1 MELRK
6 TLSIHKIQDILFY
19 WMEITKT
26 DEMREK
32 ASRQQA
38 DKAAEKAAKELGT
51 ITTPTGAIVDTSK
64 FTRKRI
70 TKANATS

>member
-1 MELRK
+1 MELRR

-19 WMEITKT
+19 WMEITKS
-26 DEMREK
+26 DEVREK
-32 ASRQQA
+32 EARQLG
-38 DKAAEKAAKELGT
+38 DKAAEKAAKDLGT

-70 TKANATS
+70 TKDNATS